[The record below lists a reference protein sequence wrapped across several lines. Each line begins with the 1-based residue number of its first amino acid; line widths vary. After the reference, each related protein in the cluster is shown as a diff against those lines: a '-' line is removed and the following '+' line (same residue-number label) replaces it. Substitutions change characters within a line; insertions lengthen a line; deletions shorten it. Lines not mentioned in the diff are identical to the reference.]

1 MVNSFP
7 GGQLVTLARMLLY
20 PKPVA
25 ILDEPTA
32 NLDAGTV
39 EVILPQILK
48 LAEDRLVIVASHEEI
63 FETVAN
69 RVVHLNWGGSK

>member
-1 MVNSFP
+1 
-7 GGQLVTLARMLLY
+7 MLLY

-32 NLDAGTV
+32 SLDAGTV

-69 RVVHLNWGGSK
+69 RVVHLNWGGANEG